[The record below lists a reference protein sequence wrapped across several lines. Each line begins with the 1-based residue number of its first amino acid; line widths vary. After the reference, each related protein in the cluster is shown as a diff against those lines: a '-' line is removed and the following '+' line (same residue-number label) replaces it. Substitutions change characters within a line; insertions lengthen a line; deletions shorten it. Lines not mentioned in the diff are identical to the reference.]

1 MIVAVAT
8 FFSAPLESHADP
20 LKTPLH
26 TTAPW
31 YFLWLQGMLKLG
43 DKTMWGVI
51 VPTVIFLLLFIIPY
65 LDPGPSR
72 LAKNRKVGVTVGL
85 LSIVMLVLLTYMG
98 TGLWGVSA
106 PPPVELIQE
115 FIPEEG
121 VGEVRA
127 IPYDQ
132 LYVGT
137 YNTADPSTWP
147 SGELGVIMEE
157 MAHAVERESAKPDN
171 NFYEGTMTVAIEMW
185 QNQLKKM
192 AVTVNWLE
200 VPEGGTTGELKP
212 AEYTK
217 TFYFHEDS
225 NYELLE

>member
-8 FFSAPLESHADP
+8 FFSAPLETHANP

-43 DKTMWGVI
+43 DKTWWGVI
-51 VPTVIFLLLFIIPY
+51 WPSIIFLILFAVPY

-72 LAKNRKVGVTVGL
+72 LGKNRKVGITVGL
-85 LSIVMLVLLTYMG
+85 VTCVMLVLLTHMG

-106 PPPVELIQE
+106 PPAAELVQE

-121 VGEVRA
+121 VGRIRL

-132 LYVGT
+132 LLLGSYDT
-137 YNTADPSTWP
+137 DKPAAWP
-147 SGELGVIMEE
+147 AGEMGAVMAE
-157 MAHAVERESAKPDN
+157 MKEAAERESSKGTN
-171 NFYEGTMTVAIEMW
+171 NFFESKMNVTIEDWQANLKRMTI
-185 QNQLKKM
+185 
-192 AVTVNWLE
+192 TVFWRE
-200 VPEGGTTGELKP
+200 VPEGGGDLTERNE
-212 AEYTK
+212 AK
-217 TFYFHEDS
+217 TFYFHKHS
-225 NYELLE
+225 NYELLH